1 MIMKI
6 RKYTLLFFF
15 LLSTVLHAGYKD
27 MVLMPYLYDA
37 ASNAPYNEENMEL
50 YIGFVTSNIYSDS
63 FICPYTVANKAQ
75 CKLVTKNVVNGFT
88 KIELEDM
95 NLDALTTANLSLK
108 VTKKNGSPILGD
120 FTFNSAAF
128 SILSYKTGNVESPEA
143 EMLVPD
149 SKFINSFSSK
159 APIRVG
165 SFVFSNSRPYLRNR
179 SDLNFSNKFDID
191 IDENINVYGIN
202 ELYLNGQKFKDTLP
216 WRVVDN
222 LGGSGLF
229 TNERAAINFP
239 LNSDGT
245 PQIGILEKYQLWVS
259 GNVYASDFY
268 KKDAPFTIFSSWVT
282 VNETVNGK
290 VLENMYFNLTTQN
303 IGFFGYRESVDER
316 QYYNLD
322 EKVSVKGLLLTGD
335 FDSELITSGS
345 LFFKN
350 SMFFGKV
357 MNNAQNT
364 LVWFNYFNSDG
375 QANKIS
381 LFSNSKD
388 VSYDNSFSI
397 FNEDLLSKVSLFT
410 EGDNKAQLQVQN
422 NLDVISSTNSLIF
435 DVNSDLGSG
444 DVSIKSKDT
453 GGDLTI
459 LGGVNA
465 DDFYLNGLPMS
476 MQVAKGEYF
485 LKNPLRTQDGLH
497 KIYYNKGRVSIGSFE
512 IEDSE
517 SVLEIGTPL
526 FEDTPDITDSY
537 LDPIMT
543 FTKENKSFSMG
554 VSRKFDDQF
563 FIIEGDKLSNQDGT
577 QIQDPLLS
585 IKKNFL
591 GVGISDA
598 EANLNVSG
606 NLGILIK
613 GDLQFFSDS
622 ERLNRT
628 EAFEIPGSVMQFNPY
643 SASFRSGV
651 FLDDDNYYQNVGV
664 YSSGLGYSNQVSGN
678 VSSALGGISND
689 VSGFYSTSLG
699 GAGNKI
705 THGFSFVGGVG
716 GFVDN
721 HGSFVFSQ
729 GGYYPDN
736 IPTKVDTSFSDDNRF
751 RTNASRQFLVGSPVT
766 SPFGSM
772 VGINTNQGTAA
783 LNIQGKLFYAPIIE
797 ESLAISSQD
806 ARELFDVLVD
816 KKFLSNSGEL
826 LVKKRVYFPDY
837 FSLDDFPI
845 IVSINSYQVYSDLI
859 ATINTN
865 DLSGVITSTNLKE
878 WGVVSTDSWK
888 KLYDVFQY
896 SQSPHFRD
904 DGIGGNLF
912 RVYVSQN
919 ITEAAFNVKEK
930 LADDGIFSRAN
941 KFYSCSKIGNT
952 WTYNTQQ
959 ISAGTTENFIEQLI
973 DSVYPVSTY
982 SDGKIAS
989 TYSFNL
995 STSNLKEFM
1004 MDSLNIPGLTCDQFA
1019 STTIELSDLEKKL
1032 YEIDVNNQI
1041 LFDNQVSC
1049 LSNYL
1054 SVECRYTFGA
1064 YENYLNNS
1072 VYPQLMTKIHTYIDQ
1087 EVLDLDAVVTG
1098 TYSISDW
1105 TSQYWNG
1112 ASEVAVETML
1122 ESLVNSSILSLR
1134 QDNQTDL
1141 LNVNYRGNVSVGF
1154 LTNDR
1159 AELAVEGPLY
1169 IYSNKINSLY
1179 DNDRS
1184 SLVIDNLVDSTLE
1197 NYDDQ
1202 LNSLVLSQYKA
1213 NGITTPNVII
1223 DAYGKVG
1230 LGAIPTSSNIALEV
1244 FGTVI
1249 GSSFQVEGG
1258 ATLSPEPLK
1267 LAFNYETTTPNIYFD
1282 EGFLGLGL
1290 VSPNEPVSLL
1300 HLKYYSGN
1308 DPAYPLITYDYNGF
1322 DLFQVGERSPEFQG
1336 FRLGI
1341 PGSLEQMPHL
1351 FVSTNS
1357 VIGSTLPGFFSSKS
1371 GVISGNVGINS
1382 GYLAVGTS
1390 NFQAESIFFADTMK
1404 TTRLFVYQGNGFS
1417 KITASSFPWDLNK
1430 NTGLI
1435 FLNDGTKIG
1444 IQTDTPGYDL
1454 HVNGDFY
1461 FKNNLPAN
1469 KTTFVVSENL
1479 FLDNLVLTPN
1489 ADITG
1494 TDIFLSF
1501 DSPGSPAGSNP
1512 KLYVEDSLLI
1522 LEVFGGLKLNQL
1534 ENLSSGQ
1541 GQCGDLITIKTVT
1554 QLFESQIYNI
1564 STSSPPCDSK
1574 DQELFFSFNDLYS
1587 NTNNYWNYDD
1597 TTNLWSIGSNV
1608 RVTENMPLFT
1618 FKDNFNIKNSVPT
1631 VNNAIVFP
1639 YYNNDRENP
1648 EFYGMN
1654 INSDLGYRDGEGGW
1668 TFYTDSFSYSFLN
1681 YELVIATDNIKDTNL
1696 DIKGI
1701 NIAIET
1707 GEKNGVKKTL
1717 TNRTSLTGLDV
1728 DLSNITIQEEGTDT
1742 RGYRFPALFFGDVI
1756 ISPTKESIDNYRT
1769 LSMLKNNTDP
1779 SSPTYNYL
1787 LSVDGNLESRG
1798 MVISNTLIAP
1808 RLQVNAG
1815 IAKGFNVDKD
1825 IASSSPRVGIN
1836 VVDPQVELDILGDI
1850 KSTEVVLNSFESDY
1864 INQAS
1869 NKFLVNQ
1876 NGFVGFGNTEITDV
1890 SNTLF
1895 YKLFNEYNQAYPEF
1909 IYKNYNLDL
1918 NTQDDFTSDMSV
1930 LNVEITMDDSNFIGS
1945 EEGVVVKGIDLIM
1958 TDVNLKS
1965 LDETIPTQTGLY
1977 VNVVTSDNSFAA
1989 VFVSGNVGVGVSEPA
2004 VALDINGDI
2013 RATGI
2018 NQEALD
2024 PLLSTITNL
2033 TLDSVIASVSEI
2045 DSLEANQ
2052 LTVNKL
2058 SFEDNVAYD
2067 FMYLQDGN
2075 LGLSVNSLL
2084 KTTTINVTATLNSLD
2099 RFLVSD
2105 SLVAVTGN
2113 INTYIG
2119 KDSSIEFD
2127 VDYGAY
2133 ATNLTLNNSLDV
2145 GSLIVSNNISNDSS
2159 YVENLVIDNQQ
2170 MRINSTEI
2178 EADSYP
2184 VAVKLRSQT
2193 YSETDVRT
2201 WGALG
2206 LFSGVTTNSSYV
2218 AFNLVPW
2225 TFGSNW
2231 VGVSKLLD
2239 SNWQS
2244 GVFLDTT
2251 SDLAF
2256 YNFESEDTLV
2266 SDFTTKGG
2274 GFKRPFLYINATGNV
2289 FLSPKAN
2296 DMATNVA
2303 SFNVSGKSL
2312 FSNADG
2318 DLSLS
2323 STVKMDS
2330 LKVSTINYNQAL
2342 IFGKSSLQMVSI
2354 NNSVAFK
2361 DTVRFEGVYMSL
2373 NAHTVTDYSN
2383 FPAYSILNVTD
2394 SISLYVA
2401 SDNTTQQ
2408 YQLYLN
2414 NNKDGEGVSVNLFED
2429 PEGEANY
2436 IAMYSSEGKITSS
2449 NLMVTDDSNG
2459 SLTLYFD
2466 NVLTKNRFQVL
2477 SYINNDDVFEAEY
2490 AAQAINGIIAAP
2502 ENPQTATRFIRG
2514 LSVEAVSGNSTDS
2527 FVGIDVSMNVQDV
2540 TEIQFQDP
2548 IIGNRYSATFMGGPI
2563 VITSKNLTNTATGLT
2578 GLGDATL
2585 SIRSNNRMN
2594 EMPSFIVEAPTY
2606 KALTVSNNYTLIAGN
2621 STTTMDSIFKIDID
2635 NVQLNDGDSV
2645 FRIQGNPS
2653 AVYSDFTYLDDS
2665 ILWTINTELKSATLN
2680 ARSVKANRLLFD
2692 ENDLFAFDYDK
2703 QFVGFKTNTPEAVF
2717 HAVDILSKS
2726 VIEKDRKKIQAIV
2739 STNSLEKFTG
2749 MAINLKTNPNNKFGS
2764 GIVKG
2769 LDLNLSQTQLFNF
2782 DNSRLYGLYVNVT
2795 ENAIPTVAS
2804 FIVATGNVGI
2814 GVLEPDFK
2822 RTLDINGVL
2831 HVKGNLLTPSTNI
2844 SANVTKAYAGNLT
2857 VNSQLDINT
2866 NVYMEN
2872 ISANKLTFD
2881 RMVNADGNV
2890 QEFDLSDHLD
2900 TLLNS
2905 DSISLNKLTIQKINS
2920 EATPILYVSTNLVV
2934 NTDNM
2939 QGLGNY
2945 NTLIDVPKN
2954 QSVYMRQLHSNST
2967 TNIESLSSL
2976 TSEAINFTSDLKFN
2990 SGLKTNLLTSHYY
3003 LFHSG
3008 SDLNRDLSL
3017 FVDSNSLKFK
3027 IPGKSSVNLGFADIS
3042 GLSGDTNYIP
3052 YSTIGTLT
3060 ASDKLIVTDNMVKV
3074 SGNVVSSVKID
3085 ELTNLDPNG
3094 LNQINM
3100 FLPYRQPSAI
3110 PANSNLNLIGQ
3121 QIKVENSNAENFE
3134 GMGSGI
3140 TPKYIGLSVSM
3151 NNLLTDYYFNDA
3163 VADIQKNTA
3172 VFEGGIVAIFAEN
3185 KVPIPTPDVTIFS
3198 ELYVSNNIS
3207 RSLMDTADSANKNK
3221 YEIHYHK
3228 FSDFFVEATQNVG
3241 FAVDHFIA
3249 SSVSSNFYDLGFKRD
3264 LDHNDNNSNYLVQV
3278 KPTNDVSFETND
3290 LLHITDGSKSLFTVK
3305 NNAVFIGAVDETYTS
3320 NEANLFQIS
3329 GETPGDLLVSA
3340 NGLYID
3346 DGVSLISS
3354 NRHTYT
3360 DRRAML
3366 DLISSTNV
3374 LMKVSSSDSTVYG
3387 GVSKNS
3393 SRQDVFYLGSEISS
3407 IDNVQGSLVGTSS
3420 SLSNLNS
3427 IYVSKEKS
3435 LNTVTF
3441 LDNFSYIASVN
3452 NTFVAFGTKQGGNN
3466 FNSFIN
3472 EMNLGIIGFSDE
3484 LNFVANSQEKPILS
3498 LSKDKVGIFDSNLS
3512 DNSVSLSIESLSQG
3526 FLVIPSDNEDIYNF
3540 VIFSKSKIGI
3550 GVSKNVNVDTLAKLN
3565 VNGKLKVTTFALKD
3579 DVNTRLKSQDIEVE
3593 RVYGNSGSESDSL
3606 VSFNA
3611 LITNSDST
3619 FTAYD
3624 IQSILNTDVTKNN
3637 ISAISLKMVTTNELN
3652 SVTNYGIYID
3662 MDNLKTLPLQ
3672 NSNKYSAIFKD
3683 SNVVID
3689 LISKSNY
3696 KDYFPFDN
3704 GCDQNPGHQAAYPAC
3719 LNNIKYSYPLT
3730 VITSRNLNS
3739 NNQFVAFTANNSSE
3753 SNKSSIIFR
3762 PAGTKKNDLPLK
3774 SSSFQNVIPSE
3785 FLLSDPELLQG
3796 YLTQINLAINNAGI
3810 PVYDEDGLLADAY
3823 NFHKS
3828 GGSAYTLFNAIT
3840 GFPSFSDQITK
3851 NILAVLENSITQNV
3865 FFLEVSNNI
3874 KETGEEICVLSNGAY
3889 FWDDDFNEAI
3899 ACVDEDVKETP
3910 IDNTRMFPL
3919 AISTGM
3925 DPFYGEIANI
3935 ARIGINI
3942 ATKNNSFENDGIEF
3956 NQTFVLGNPD
3966 LESTDFDYTDLNI
3979 EPGDTWPQSSNLEP
3993 FKKENGFHDDLKNYL
4008 ENTVGLPVNASATIN
4023 SLYQYFINDF
4033 VEKDQHSLTVIKSSG
4048 ITHRYMS
4055 YKTRFNDFR
4064 LGQYMPKSDI
4074 GESVSEEA
4082 RLYFSGGPCIST
4094 LLKEK
4099 EDCSENEDIFSIGR
4113 RNPEPLTRLVDGMMQ
4128 TSYSSHLEWKL
4139 DDLNTSSLDIEFRVG
4154 YTDSSDMFRSPFIA
4168 GGYGSTG
4175 YVGIGPLFSTEVRP
4189 KSTLHVMDIP
4199 KGSGST
4205 NEYVEF
4211 FGTTDINRDKFVYIS
4226 GSQQNRYFDSKQY
4239 SRDHI
4244 GFTTNLRTAAEEGAG
4259 CDGDYRVFQNRNL
4272 WSRLKEDGEGNYAV
4286 DDTKNLFASSTSG
4299 TTKNFPRNVDIASTI
4314 DSVSS
4319 GITLG
4324 NGLDDITGT
4333 YDGNPDNSKE
4343 SVFSCHYYYWIVTE
4357 VLGKSVLA
4365 APTSN
4370 TAISLANMNY
4380 PPPSSLTTQCST
4392 SIEINDWTDF
4402 VTKFNL
4408 GCYNDLMK
4416 ANDILN
4422 PEKIKLS
4429 SEVTRYVPRAL
4440 VNKPDAASA
4449 VTTFDGFN
4457 YLNYGDI
4464 RNGECKKI
4472 DIDKYKALMIES
4484 GGDNNVFLS
4493 TDDLNKM
4500 KPYIQYAEL
4509 GSSPVLN
4516 KQDHPLFWD
4525 FDWLS
4530 EHTEEKYS
4538 NNVQKSDSDVQANSL
4553 CEDVNPLRI
4562 RRDIDPLAVDTNN
4575 YLAEFE
4581 TKSDEILALHFSTQG
4596 IESQED
4602 ELDFVG
4608 FFSGGSDDLDVV
4620 SLGQIEGVGDGEAS
4634 KRVGIQFSSPAKDY
4648 AEYMIKKDPNEKMKA
4663 GDIVG
4668 VFGGEISLQTQGADT
4683 LMVISSAPVIIGN
4696 YPGDDVKHLYEIV
4709 AFLGQV
4715 PVKVIGNVSLGDI
4728 LIPSGKSDGSAIAI
4742 SEDKLAKEQLPL
4754 IIGRAWEAYTG
4765 SDLAYVNTLI
4775 GFSFNVDII
4784 NRFIEKAHQN
4794 VQDEYNSNT
4803 ELKQTLDEHL
4813 QQQQE
4818 LIDRLEKTLTILEQ

>member
-1 MIMKI
+1 
-6 RKYTLLFFF
+6 
-15 LLSTVLHAGYKD
+15 
-27 MVLMPYLYDA
+27 
-37 ASNAPYNEENMEL
+37 
-50 YIGFVTSNIYSDS
+50 
-63 FICPYTVANKAQ
+63 
-75 CKLVTKNVVNGFT
+75 
-88 KIELEDM
+88 
-95 NLDALTTANLSLK
+95 
-108 VTKKNGSPILGD
+108 
-120 FTFNSAAF
+120 
-128 SILSYKTGNVESPEA
+128 
-143 EMLVPD
+143 
-149 SKFINSFSSK
+149 
-159 APIRVG
+159 
-165 SFVFSNSRPYLRNR
+165 
-179 SDLNFSNKFDID
+179 
-191 IDENINVYGIN
+191 
-202 ELYLNGQKFKDTLP
+202 
-216 WRVVDN
+216 
-222 LGGSGLF
+222 
-229 TNERAAINFP
+229 
-239 LNSDGT
+239 
-245 PQIGILEKYQLWVS
+245 
-259 GNVYASDFY
+259 
-268 KKDAPFTIFSSWVT
+268 
-282 VNETVNGK
+282 
-290 VLENMYFNLTTQN
+290 MYFNLTTQN

-826 LVKKRVYFPDY
+826 LVRKRVYFPDY

-845 IVSINSYQVYSDLI
+845 IVSINSSQVYSDLI
-859 ATINTN
+859 VTINTN

-878 WGVVSTDSWK
+878 WGVVSTDSWED
-888 KLYDVFQY
+888 LYNVLQY
-896 SQSPHFRD
+896 GQSPHFRD

-919 ITEAAFNVKEK
+919 ITEAAFNVKKK
-930 LADDGIFSRAN
+930 LANDKIFSRVN
-941 KFYSCSKIGNT
+941 KFYSCSRVGDD
-952 WTYNTQQ
+952 WSYNNQQ

-973 DSVYPVSTY
+973 DNLYPVSTY

-1004 MDSLNIPGLTCDQFA
+1004 MDSLNIPGLACEQFA
-1019 STTIELSDLEKKL
+1019 STTIELSDLVKKL
-1032 YEIDVNNQI
+1032 YEIDVNNLISFNDQI
-1041 LFDNQVSC
+1041 TCYPDYSTVK
-1049 LSNYL
+1049 
-1054 SVECRYTFGA
+1054 CRYTFGA
-1064 YENYLNNS
+1064 YENYLRDT
-1072 VYPQLMTKIHTYIDQ
+1072 VYPELITKIHTYIDQ

-1098 TYSISDW
+1098 SYLISDW
-1105 TSQYWNG
+1105 SSSYWNG
-1112 ASEVAVETML
+1112 STEGDVETML
-1122 ESLVNSSILSLR
+1122 ESLVTSSILSLR

-1154 LTNDR
+1154 LTNER
-1159 AELAVEGPLY
+1159 AELAVEGPVH
-1169 IYSNKINSLY
+1169 IYSNKINTLY

-1184 SLVIDNLVDSTLE
+1184 SLVIDNFVDPTLE

-1202 LNSLVLSQYKA
+1202 LNSLVLSNYKA
-1213 NGITTPNVII
+1213 NGETTPNMII

-1244 FGTVI
+1244 FGSVI
-1249 GSSFQVEGG
+1249 GSSFQIEGG

-1308 DPAYPLITYDYNGF
+1308 DPAHPLITYDYNGI
-1322 DLFQVGERSPEFQG
+1322 DLFQVGETSPEFQG
-1336 FRLGI
+1336 FRLGT
-1341 PGSLEQMPHL
+1341 PGSLEQMPNL

-1357 VIGSTLPGFFSSKS
+1357 VVGSTLPGFFSSKS

-1390 NFQAESIFFADTMK
+1390 NFQTEPIFFADTMK
-1404 TTRLFVYQGNGFS
+1404 TTRLFVYQGNVFS
-1417 KITASSFPWDLNK
+1417 KITASSFPWDFNK

-1444 IQTDTPGYDL
+1444 VQTDNPGYDL

-1469 KTTFVVSENL
+1469 ETTFVVSENL

-1494 TDIFLSF
+1494 TDIYLLF
-1501 DSPGSPAGSNP
+1501 DSPGSLPGSNP
-1512 KLYVEDSLLI
+1512 KLYVEDSQLI

-1541 GQCGDLITIKTVT
+1541 GQCGDLVTIKSVT
-1554 QLFESQIYNI
+1554 QLFESQLYNT
-1564 STSSPPCDSK
+1564 STQSPPCDSK

-1597 TTNLWSIGSNV
+1597 TAQLWSIRSDL
-1608 RVTENMPLFT
+1608 RVTRNMPLFT
-1618 FKDNFNIKNSVPT
+1618 FKGNFDIKNSVPT

-1639 YYNNDRENP
+1639 YHNNDQENP

-1654 INSDLGYRDGEGGW
+1654 INSDLGYRDGEGDW

-1696 DIKGI
+1696 DIKGL

-1707 GEKNGVKKTL
+1707 GVSNGIKKTL
-1717 TNRTSLTGLDV
+1717 TNRTVLTGLDV
-1728 DLSNITIQEEGTDT
+1728 DLSNITVQESGSQT

-1756 ISPTKESIDNYRT
+1756 ISSTNESISNYRT
-1769 LSMLKNNTDP
+1769 LSMLQNEDP

-1787 LSVDGNLESRG
+1787 LSVAGNLESRG

-1815 IAKGFNVDKD
+1815 IVKGFNVDKD

-1836 VVDPQVELDILGDI
+1836 VADPQLELDILGDI
-1850 KSTEVVLNSFESDY
+1850 KSTEVALNSFESNY
-1864 INQAS
+1864 INQSS

-1876 NGFVGFGNTEITDV
+1876 NGFVGFGNTEIRDV

-1895 YKLFNEYNQAYPEF
+1895 YKLFNEYNQAYPGF

-1918 NTQDDFTSDMSV
+1918 NTSSDFTSDMSV
-1930 LNVEITMDDSNFIGS
+1930 LNLEITMDNSNFIGS
-1945 EEGVVVKGIDLIM
+1945 EVGVVVKGIDLTM

-1965 LDETIPTQTGLY
+1965 LDETVPTQTGLY
-1977 VNVVTSDNSFAA
+1977 VNVVSSSNSYAA
-1989 VFVSGNVGVGVSEPA
+1989 VFVSGNVGVGVSEPS

-2018 NQEALD
+2018 NSAVLD

-2033 TLDSVIASVSEI
+2033 TLDSVNVSRSEI
-2045 DSLEANQ
+2045 ESLEANQ
-2052 LTVNKL
+2052 LTVNVL

-2075 LGLSVNSLL
+2075 LGLTVNSFL
-2084 KTTTINVTATLNSLD
+2084 KTTTMNVTATLNSLD
-2099 RFLVSD
+2099 RFFVSD
-2105 SLVAVTGN
+2105 SLVAVSGN
-2113 INTYIG
+2113 ISTYIG

-2127 VDYGAY
+2127 FDYGAY

-2145 GSLIVSNNISNDSS
+2145 GSLIVSNNISNNSS

-2178 EADSYP
+2178 EANSYP
-2184 VAVKLRSQT
+2184 VAVKLSSQSF
-2193 YSETDVRT
+2193 SEADVRT

-2218 AFNLVPW
+2218 AFNLVP
-2225 TFGSNW
+2225 GASGNNW

-2239 SNWQS
+2239 SNRQS

-2266 SDFTTKGG
+2266 IDFTSKGG

-2289 FLSPKAN
+2289 FLSPKAD
-2296 DMATNVA
+2296 DMATNGA

-2323 STVKMDS
+2323 STVKMNL
-2330 LKVSTINYNQAL
+2330 LKVSTINYNQEL
-2342 IFGKSSLQMVSI
+2342 ILGKSSLQIVSI
-2354 NNSVAFK
+2354 NNSVTFK

-2401 SDNTTQQ
+2401 SDNTTKK

-2414 NNKDGEGVSVNLFED
+2414 ENKDGDGVSINLFED
-2429 PEGEANY
+2429 PDGEVNY
-2436 IAMYSSEGKITSS
+2436 IAMYSSAGKITSS
-2449 NLMVTDDSNG
+2449 NLMVTDNSNG
-2459 SLTLYFD
+2459 LVTLYFD

-2477 SYINNDDVFEAEY
+2477 SYINNDDVFESEY
-2490 AAQAINGIIAAP
+2490 AAQSINGSISP
-2502 ENPQTATRFIRG
+2502 PGNPSTDTRFIRG
-2514 LSVEAVSGNSTDS
+2514 LSVKIVSRNGTINDS

-2540 TEIQFQDP
+2540 TKLLYQDP

-2563 VITSKNLTNTATGLT
+2563 VITSKNITDTATGLT
-2578 GLGDATL
+2578 GLGVATL
-2585 SIRSNNRMN
+2585 SIPSNNRMN
-2594 EMPSFIVEAPTY
+2594 EIPSFIVEAPTY
-2606 KALTVSNNYTLIAGN
+2606 NALTVSNNYTRIAGN
-2621 STTTMDSIFKIDID
+2621 STNTMDSVFAIDID

-2653 AVYSDFTYLDDS
+2653 EIFSDFTYVSSDNS
-2665 ILWTINTELKSATLN
+2665 MLWTINTELKSATLN
-2680 ARSVKANRLLFD
+2680 ANVIEAKRLLFD
-2692 ENDLFAFDYDK
+2692 ENDLFTFDYDK
-2703 QFVGFKTNTPEAVF
+2703 QFIGFKTNAPEAAF
-2717 HAVDILSKS
+2717 HAVDILSKR
-2726 VIEKDRKKIQAIV
+2726 VIDKDRKKIQAIV
-2739 STNSLEKFTG
+2739 SDNSLLKFTG
-2749 MAINLKTNPNNKFGS
+2749 MAINLKTNPNNIVGS
-2764 GIVKG
+2764 GVVKG
-2769 LDLNLSQTQLFNF
+2769 LDLNLSQMQLFDF

-2795 ENAIPTVAS
+2795 ENVNSNVTS
-2804 FIVATGNVGI
+2804 LIVATGNVGI
-2814 GVLEPDFK
+2814 GVLEPDSK
-2822 RTLDINGVL
+2822 RTLDINGDL
-2831 HVKGNLLTPSTNI
+2831 YAKGNLLTPSTNI
-2844 SANVTKAYAGNLT
+2844 KANVTNAYADNLT
-2857 VNSQLDINT
+2857 VISQLDINT
-2866 NVYMEN
+2866 DVYMEN
-2872 ISANKLTFD
+2872 ISANQLTFD

-2905 DSISLNKLTIQKINS
+2905 DSISLNKLTIQKINTELTS
-2920 EATPILYVSTNLVV
+2920 TLYVSNNLLV

-2939 QGLGNY
+2939 QSLGNY
-2945 NTLIDVPKN
+2945 STLIDVPEN
-2954 QSVYMRQLHSNST
+2954 QSVYMKQIDSNST
-2967 TNIESLSSL
+2967 TNIKSLSSL
-2976 TSEAINFTSDLKFN
+2976 TSDTINFKSDLKFN
-2990 SGLKTNLLTSHYY
+2990 NGLKTNLLTSDYY
-3003 LFHSG
+3003 LFYSG
-3008 SDLNRDLSL
+3008 SNLNLDSSL
-3017 FVDSNSLKFK
+3017 YVSGNDLKFV
-3027 IPGKSSVNLGFADIS
+3027 PSGKSSSFNLGLTTIS
-3042 GLSGDTNYIP
+3042 GLDSKLNYIP
-3052 YSTIGTLT
+3052 YSTSSGLT
-3060 ASDKLIVTDNMVKV
+3060 ASDTLTVTMNMVKV
-3074 SGNVVSSVKID
+3074 SGNVESLVKID
-3085 ELTNLDPNG
+3085 ELTIFDPKG

-3100 FLPYRQPSAI
+3100 FLSYRQPSAI
-3110 PANSNLNLIGQ
+3110 PANSNISLIGQ
-3121 QIKVENSNAENFE
+3121 KIQVQNSNAQDFKSIDATTIN
-3134 GMGSGI
+3134 
-3140 TPKYIGLSVSM
+3140 PKYIGLSVSM
-3151 NNLLTDYYFNDA
+3151 NNLLTDYYFNGA

-3172 VFEGGIVAIFAEN
+3172 IFEGGIVAIFADN
-3185 KVPIPTPDVTIFS
+3185 KETIPTPDTTIFS

-3207 RSLMDTADSANKNK
+3207 RSFIDVSSLVNKSK
-3221 YEIHYHK
+3221 YETQYHK
-3228 FSDFFVEATQNVG
+3228 YSDFFVEAMANVG
-3241 FAVDHFIA
+3241 FAVDHFFA
-3249 SSVSSNFYDLGFKRD
+3249 SSASATSNFYDLGVKRS
-3264 LDHNDNNSNYLVQV
+3264 LDHNSGAIDSEYLVRV
-3278 KPTNDVSFETND
+3278 MPKVNVDFETND
-3290 LLHITDGSKSLFTVK
+3290 LVHITDGSKSLVTVK
-3305 NNAVFIGAVDETYTS
+3305 NNAVFIGAVDDTYTS
-3320 NEANLFQIS
+3320 TEPNLFQIS
-3329 GETPGDLLVSA
+3329 GEAPGDLLVSA
-3340 NGLYID
+3340 NGFYVD
-3346 DGVSLISS
+3346 DGISMVSS
-3354 NRHTYT
+3354 NKHTYT
-3360 DRRAML
+3360 DRRALL

-3374 LMKVSSSDSTVYG
+3374 LMKLSSSNTTYG

-3393 SRQDVFYLGSEISS
+3393 SNQDVFYIGQHLSNISS
-3407 IDNVQGSLVGTSS
+3407 QGSLVGK
-3420 SLSNLNS
+3420 NS
-3427 IYVSKEKS
+3427 VSYQDSVYVSKEKS
-3435 LNTVTF
+3435 FNSSSSI

-3452 NTFVAFGTKQGGNN
+3452 NTFVAFGTKEGVNG
-3466 FNSFIN
+3466 FNSIITDK
-3472 EMNLGIIGFSDE
+3472 NLGIIGFSDE
-3484 LNFVANSQEKPILS
+3484 LNFVANSQKILS
-3498 LSKDKVGIFDSNLS
+3498 LSNDKVRIFDSNLS
-3512 DNSVSLSIESLSQG
+3512 DNSVSLNIESLSQG
-3526 FLVIPSDNEDIYNF
+3526 FLVIPSDNEDVYDF
-3540 VIFSKSKIGI
+3540 VVFSDGKIGI
-3550 GVSKNVNVDTLAKLN
+3550 GVSKNVAVDTLADLN
-3565 VNGKLKVTTFALKD
+3565 VNGKLRVKEFTLKD
-3579 DVNTRLKSQDIEVE
+3579 DVNTRLKSQDIDVT
-3593 RVYGNSGSESDSL
+3593 RLAGVGSTGSELDSL

-3611 LITNSDST
+3611 LITNLDST

-3637 ISAISLKMVTTNELN
+3637 ISAISLKMVTINKLTNN
-3652 SVTNYGIYID
+3652 AKNYGIYID
-3662 MDNLKTLPLQ
+3662 MDELETLPLQ

-3689 LISKSNY
+3689 LIPTSNY

-3704 GCDQNPGHQAAYPAC
+3704 GCDQSPGHQAAYPAC
-3719 LNNIKYSYPLT
+3719 LNNIKYNYPLT
-3730 VITSRNLNS
+3730 VIASKNLNS
-3739 NNQFVAFTANNSSE
+3739 NNELVAFTAKNSSE
-3753 SNKSSIIFR
+3753 SSSDKSSSIIFR
-3762 PAGTKKNDLPLK
+3762 PAGTKKNELPLD

-3785 FLLSDPELLQG
+3785 FLLFEPELLQG
-3796 YLTQINLAINNAGI
+3796 YLTQINFAINNAN
-3810 PVYDEDGLLADAY
+3810 PAVYDDYGLLADDY
-3823 NFHKS
+3823 NLHKDS
-3828 GGSAYTLFNAIT
+3828 DAHTNFNKIA

-3865 FFLEVSNNI
+3865 FFLEVSSNI
-3874 KETGEEICVLSNGAY
+3874 SVSGNKICVLSNGAY
-3889 FWDDDFNEAI
+3889 FWGDEFEKAI
-3899 ACVDEDVKETP
+3899 SCVEPDIEESTSDS
-3910 IDNTRMFPL
+3910 TRMFPL

-3942 ATKNNSFENDGIEF
+3942 ATDNTSFEDDGIAF
-3956 NQTFVLGNPD
+3956 NQTFVLGNPN
-3966 LESTDFDYTDLNI
+3966 LNNEYDYTDSNI
-3979 EPGDTWPQSSNLEP
+3979 ALGKTWPQDASIEP
-3993 FKKENGFHDDLKNYL
+3993 FKRDNGFHDDLKDYI
-4008 ENTVGLPVNASATIN
+4008 ENTVGFSVGNTATIN
-4023 SLYQYFINDF
+4023 SLYQDFINDF
-4033 VEKDQHSLTVIKSSG
+4033 VEKDQHSLTVIKSPG
-4048 ITHRYMS
+4048 ITYRYMS

-4074 GESVSEEA
+4074 GESVSAEA

-4113 RNPEPLTRLVDGMMQ
+4113 RNPEPLTTLVDGMMQ
-4128 TSYSSHLEWKL
+4128 TSYSSYLEWKL
-4139 DDLNTSSLDIEFRVG
+4139 DDLNASLLDIELRVG
-4154 YTDSSDMFRSPFIA
+4154 YTDSSNMFRSPFIA

-4175 YVGIGPLFSTEVRP
+4175 YVGVGPLFSSVVRP

-4259 CDGDYRVFQNRNL
+4259 CDGDYRVFKNSNL
-4272 WSRLKEDGEGNYAV
+4272 WNTLTADGEGNYQV
-4286 DDTKNLFASSTSG
+4286 SGNNLFRNSNN
-4299 TTKNFPRNVDIASTI
+4299 KENFPRDVEIASNIDNAYSSFDPENGISTI
-4314 DSVSS
+4314 VA
-4319 GITLG
+4319 GY
-4324 NGLDDITGT
+4324 NGT
-4333 YDGNPDNSKE
+4333 PDNSKE
-4343 SVFSCHYYYWIVTE
+4343 SVFSCHYYFWIVTK
-4357 VLGKSVLA
+4357 VLGKPVLA

-4370 TAISLANMNY
+4370 TQISLADMNY
-4380 PPPSSLTTQCST
+4380 TAPTSIST
-4392 SIEINDWTDF
+4392 SCSDTIPTNNWTDF

-4408 GCYNDLMK
+4408 GCYNKLMEE
-4416 ANDILN
+4416 NDILN

-4464 RNGECKKI
+4464 RYGECKKI
-4472 DIDKYKALMIES
+4472 DKDEYDSLMAEI
-4484 GGDNNVFLS
+4484 GGDNNTFLIAIQIAA
-4493 TDDLNKM
+4493 M
-4500 KPYIQYAEL
+4500 KPYKTYEGYQVSEL
-4509 GSSPVLN
+4509 TRSN
-4516 KQDHPLFWD
+4516 NPLFWD

-4538 NNVQKSDSDVQANSL
+4538 NNVQKSDNDVQQNSL

-4581 TKSDEILALHFSTQG
+4581 TKSDEILALHVSTLG

-4608 FFSGGSDDLDVV
+4608 FFSGSSDDLDVV

-4634 KRVGIQFSSPAKDY
+4634 KRVGIQFSSPGKDY

-4715 PVKVIGNVSLGDI
+4715 PVKVMGTVSSGDI

-4742 SEDKLAKEQLPL
+4742 SEDKLTKEQLPL

-4818 LIDRLEKTLTILEQ
+4818 LIDRLEKTLTILEE